1 MEEDKDG
8 KLQILVSLEG
18 GLVASVQVFRSQNS
32 AERF

>member
-18 GLVASVQVFRSQNS
+18 GLVASVQIFRSQKS